1 MKLLPLALVVLALT
15 GATRAAT
22 VVVSQPTFTRVED
35 YQPTGF
41 GQSFTTTGKYS
52 ITAIDLYI
60 SSSAGGSDI
69 TLRLYEFDALA
80 SKLGS
85 VVQATGV
92 LFESS
97 LSTTAAWRIVALATP
112 LQVFSGATYAFTII
126 AKDPGGS
133 ATGWNN
139 YGVNSAD
146 VYSGGSLLSLGSGG
160 SVTQRVGDLSF
171 QVVAVPIP
179 ESGVSMWLA
188 MVVTIAVGHRM
199 RPVGRCI
206 LS

>member
-1 MKLLPLALVVLALT
+1 MKILPLALSVFALS

-22 VVVSQPTFTRVED
+22 VVISQPTFSSLSD
-35 YQPTGF
+35 FPPTGF
-41 GQSFTTTGKYS
+41 GQSFTTNGKYS
-52 ITAIDLYI
+52 ITAINLYL

-85 VVQATGV
+85 VIQASGV
-92 LFESS
+92 LLESS
-97 LSTTAAWRIVALATP
+97 LSPAAAWRTVTLAVP
-112 LQVFSGATYAFTII
+112 LQVLSGSTYAFTII

-146 VYSGGSLLSLGSGG
+146 VYAGGSLLGLGSGG
-160 SVTQRVGDLSF
+160 SVTKQISDLSF
-171 QVVAVPIP
+171 EVLVVPEPAV
-179 ESGVSMWLA
+179 SGLFAMALA
-188 MVVTIAVGHRM
+188 VAAGLRVR
-199 RPVGRCI
+199 RPGSACI